1 MAFSKAGRGDS
12 FPGGKIVIDVSD
24 EDVAALRVSGVFDAS
39 WYLDEYPDVAITGID
54 PARHYLWIGRRLGRR
69 PSAGDTSAA
78 ATSVALAEGESPMVR
93 TAAPS
98 DSGTGSFAARLV
110 KKATSRFKRRD
121 SDIDPKVIDAVEQ
134 GFDVD
139 YYITAYP
146 DIAEAGVDP
155 VEHYLQHGWLEG
167 RNPSLAFST
176 RFYLENY
183 PDVAAAQVNP
193 FYHYLTAGKT
203 EGRIGRHELGFRWD
217 ILSRLKPVAD
227 QIAEYK
233 SHRRLVAGDPRALL
247 QRKLAQALTKY
258 RTKLLL
264 SFSHD
269 DYTRHVG
276 GVQILLRREVELL
289 RAQGYLQMHFY
300 PVHPLPFL
308 DTSGDPVQLGVLLDG
323 ELVGVFHPEDV
334 VACLTHTDVAAHDR
348 RFVIHNLL
356 GHNMDQVIAIITA
369 SGAHQGSFW
378 IHDFAALYNNFKLLR
393 NDVEYTGVPKP
404 DTLAWELCEFAR
416 ADFSHRD
423 EFAKLFGM
431 FTIDLLSPSRSA
443 LAIWEEAGIHVPRSS
458 RVIPHVILRNAGTPR
473 PDEAE
478 EERPLRVGFIG
489 YPADHK
495 GWSVF
500 QELVLKLCN
509 DPRYEFHH
517 LGKGRRGGLPVIYRE
532 VVACENEP
540 DLMRKATVAAGLDV
554 AIIWSIWPE
563 TFCLTAYEA
572 LAGGAAIVT
581 NECAGNVIDLV
592 EGIGPGVVLKNEA
605 DLFAA
610 FKTGD
615 ILRFARARRGVQHHH
630 LEYSSMTLELLEG
643 GA

>member
-1 MAFSKAGRGDS
+1 M
-12 FPGGKIVIDVSD
+12 VDVSD
-24 EDVAALRVSGVFDAS
+24 EDVAALRASGVFDAA
-39 WYLDEYPDVAITGID
+39 WYLSEYPDVAITGID

-69 PSAGDTSAA
+69 PSASDTSAA
-78 ATSVALAEGESPMVR
+78 VTSAVLAEGESTMVR
-93 TAAPS
+93 AAAPS
-98 DSGTGSFAARLV
+98 DSDTASFAARLV
-110 KKATSRFKRRD
+110 KKAASRFKRRD
-121 SDIDPKVIDAVEQ
+121 SDIDPNVLDAVEK

-146 DIAEAGVDP
+146 DIAAAGVDP
-155 VEHYLQHGWLEG
+155 VEHYLRHGWREG

-183 PDVAAAQVNP
+183 PDVAAAEVNP
-193 FYHYLTAGKT
+193 FHHYLTAGKA

-233 SHRRLVAGDPRALL
+233 SHRSPVASDPRALL
-247 QRKLAQALTKY
+247 QSRLAQALAKY

-276 GVQILLRREVELL
+276 GVQLLLRREVELL
-289 RAQGYLQMHFY
+289 RARGYLQMHFY
-300 PVHPLPFL
+300 PVHSLPFL
-308 DTSGDPVQLGVLLDG
+308 DTSGEPVQLGVLLDG
-323 ELVGVFHPEDV
+323 ELVGVFDPEDI
-334 VACLTHTDVAAHDR
+334 VACLTHADALAHDR

-356 GHNMDQVIAIITA
+356 GHNMDQAIAIITA
-369 SGAHQGSFW
+369 SDAHQGSFW

-393 NDVEYTGVPKP
+393 NDVEYAGVPKP
-404 DTLAWELCEFAR
+404 GTLAWELCEFAR

-423 EFAKLFGM
+423 EFAKLFDR
-431 FTIDLLSPSRSA
+431 FAIDLLSPSRSA
-443 LAIWEEAGIHVPRSS
+443 LGIWEEAGIHVPRSS
-458 RVIPHVILRNAGTPR
+458 RVIPHVTLREAGAPR
-473 PDEAE
+473 SSDAE
-478 EERPLRVGFIG
+478 EGRPLRVGFIG

-500 QELVLKLCN
+500 EELVLKLDD

-517 LGKGRRGGLPVIYRE
+517 LGKGRRGGLPVTYRE
-532 VVACENEP
+532 VVACESEP
-540 DLMRKATVAAGLDV
+540 DLMRRATAATRLDV
-554 AIIWSIWPE
+554 AIMWSIWPE

-581 NECAGNVIDLV
+581 NKCAGNVVDLV
-592 EGIGPGVVLKNEA
+592 EEIGPGVVLKNEA

-610 FKTGD
+610 FETGD
-615 ILRFARARRGVQHHH
+615 ILRFARARRSVQHCH
-630 LEYSSMTLELLEG
+630 LEYSAMTLELLEG